1 MAKEKKDTKKVQEVS
16 LKTWAAELL
25 DGTFSDIKA
34 SVGKKKFKR
43 KVKKASKILTSG
55 VKKSAIKPKAEKVA
69 KKEKVKAD

>member
-1 MAKEKKDTKKVQEVS
+1 M
-16 LKTWAAELL
+16 KTWAKELL
-25 DGTFSDIKA
+25 DGKFSDIKA

-69 KKEKVKAD
+69 KKEKEKVEA

>member
-1 MAKEKKDTKKVQEVS
+1 MAKDNKKSKKVKEVS
-16 LKTWAAELL
+16 LKTWASELL

-55 VKKSAIKPKAEKVA
+55 IKKSAIKPKAKKVS
-69 KKEKVKAD
+69 KKEKVKAN

>member
-1 MAKEKKDTKKVQEVS
+1 MAKENKDSKKVKEVS

-25 DGTFSDIKA
+25 DVTFSDIKA

-55 VKKSAIKPKAEKVA
+55 VKKSAIQPKAEIVA